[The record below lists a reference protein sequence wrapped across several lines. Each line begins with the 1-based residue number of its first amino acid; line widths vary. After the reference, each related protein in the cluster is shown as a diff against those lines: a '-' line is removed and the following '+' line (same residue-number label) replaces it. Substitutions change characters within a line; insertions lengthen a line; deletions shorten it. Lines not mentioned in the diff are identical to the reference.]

1 MKNGI
6 AASKGYAI
14 GKVFIQQHEEIV
26 ITDEKVTDVA
36 AAKEELNKA
45 LEASKVQ
52 LEAIKAKTLEEI
64 GEHEAQVFAAHL
76 ELLDDPGFAGEME
89 NTIENESINPMKAV
103 QMVTDTFVMI
113 FESMEDAYMR
123 ERAAD
128 VKDVSKR
135 IISNLAGKGGSD
147 FAITEKNTVVV
158 AHDLTPSDT
167 AQLDRSLVVGFLTNI
182 GGRTSHSAIMART
195 LEIPAVVG
203 LGDITT
209 SVKNG
214 DLVIVDGIKGIAII
228 NPSEEVVAEYRAKQ
242 EAFKAEQEELKKLIE
257 VKTVTKSGKRVE
269 VCGNIGKP
277 EDIDQVLANGG
288 DGVGLFRTEFLYM
301 DRDAAPTE
309 EEQFEAYKTV
319 LEKANGKQVV
329 IRTLDIGGDKVLP
342 YLPLPEEM
350 NPFLGYRAIRLCL
363 DRKDI
368 FKVQIRALLRASVYG
383 KLCVMFPMISGL
395 EEFQAAKE
403 FVEECRAE
411 LHAEGV
417 KTSETI
423 QWGIMVEIPAA
434 AVMADELA
442 KYVDFFSIGTN
453 DLIQYTLA
461 ADRMSDEIPGGV
473 RLLPGALAAADDRFL
488 VAEQL
493 HVGMVLREVGHVI
506 HGGVHVDQ
514 LVHVIAKAVGRR
526 VDAAEGQTAAED
538 VRAAEIQVDG
548 MGGTQTAAKGDD
560 AGVSVPAVPLPGDL
574 LELGHGLVHDVVEPL
589 LVAADAPVGVAVGV

>member
-36 AAKEELNKA
+36 AAKAELRKA
-45 LEASKVQ
+45 LEDSRIQ

-64 GEHEAQVFAAHL
+64 GEHEAQVFVAHL

-128 VKDVSKR
+128 IKDVSKR
-135 IISNLAGKGGSD
+135 IISNLAGKGGSA
-147 FAITEKNTVVV
+147 FAITETNTVVV
-158 AHDLTPSDT
+158 AYDLTPSDT
-167 AQLDRSLVVGFLTNI
+167 AQLDRSKVCGFLTNI

-203 LGDITT
+203 LGDI
-209 SVKNG
+209 
-214 DLVIVDGIKGIAII
+214 
-228 NPSEEVVAEYRAKQ
+228 
-242 EAFKAEQEELKKLIE
+242 
-257 VKTVTKSGKRVE
+257 TKSGKRVE

-301 DRDAAPTE
+301 DRDQAPTE
-309 EEQFEAYKTV
+309 EEQFTAYKTV

-383 KLCVMFPMISGL
+383 NLCVMFPMISGL

-411 LHAEGV
+411 LHAEGI
-417 KTSETI
+417 KTSDTT

-461 ADRMSDEIPGGV
+461 ADRMSEKVSYLYNPMHPAV
-473 RLLPGALAAADDRFL
+473 LRLIKMTIDGA
-488 VAEQL
+488 
-493 HVGMVLREVGHVI
+493 HKHGKWVGMCGEMAGDEAAI
-506 HGGVHVDQ
+506 PT
-514 LVHVIAKAVGRR
+514 LVEYGLDEFSMSATSILTAKK
-526 VDAAEGQTAAED
+526 
-538 VRAAEIQVDG
+538 II
-548 MGGTQTAAKGDD
+548 
-560 AGVSVPAVPLPGDL
+560 
-574 LELGHGLVHDVVEPL
+574 LEQE
-589 LVAADAPVGVAVGV
+589 

>member
-1 MKNGI
+1 MFKGT
-6 AASKGYAI
+6 AASPGIVLGKALVLEHNELVIEKKSISDVETEIARLNEAVAI
-14 GKVFIQQHEEIV
+14 SKTEL
-26 ITDEKVTDVA
+26 EKVRD
-36 AAKEELNKA
+36 
-45 LEASKVQ
+45 
-52 LEAIKAKTLEEI
+52 KAKVELGEE
-64 GEHEAQVFAAHL
+64 EAQ
-76 ELLDDPGFAGEME
+76 
-89 NTIENESINPMKAV
+89 
-103 QMVTDTFVMI
+103 I
-113 FESMEDAYMR
+113 FESHLLVLEDPELLGSAIDKVKSENVNADFALNEIKEMFVGMFEAMDNEYMR

-128 VKDVSKR
+128 IKDVSKR
-135 IISNLAGKGGSD
+135 IISNLAGKGGSA
-147 FAITEKNTVVV
+147 FAITEENTVVV

-167 AQLDRSLVVGFLTNI
+167 AQLDRSKVCGFLTNI

-214 DLVIVDGIKGIAII
+214 DLVIVDGIEGVAII
-228 NPSEEVVAEYRAKQ
+228 NPSEEVVAEYKAKK
-242 EAFKAEQEELKKLIE
+242 EAFAAEQEELKKLIE

-301 DRDAAPTE
+301 DREQAPTE
-309 EEQFEAYKTV
+309 EEQFTAYKTV

-461 ADRMSDEIPGGV
+461 ADRMSEKVSYLYNPMHPAV
-473 RLLPGALAAADDRFL
+473 LRLIKMTIDGA
-488 VAEQL
+488 
-493 HVGMVLREVGHVI
+493 HKHGKWVGMCGEMAGDEAAI
-506 HGGVHVDQ
+506 PT
-514 LVHVIAKAVGRR
+514 LVQYGLDEFSMSATSILGAKK
-526 VDAAEGQTAAED
+526 
-538 VRAAEIQVDG
+538 II
-548 MGGTQTAAKGDD
+548 
-560 AGVSVPAVPLPGDL
+560 
-574 LELGHGLVHDVVEPL
+574 LEQE
-589 LVAADAPVGVAVGV
+589 